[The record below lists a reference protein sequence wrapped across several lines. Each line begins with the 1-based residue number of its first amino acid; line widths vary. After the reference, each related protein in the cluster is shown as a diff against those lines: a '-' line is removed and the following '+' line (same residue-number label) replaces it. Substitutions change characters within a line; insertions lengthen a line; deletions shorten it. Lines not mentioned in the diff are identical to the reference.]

1 MSLKKQGKYRF
12 TDFEIDLAQRT
23 LLRAGNPITISPRTF
38 DVLAFFVLNPQR
50 LVTREDLLHALFH
63 HAKAEESNLGQHLFL
78 LRKALNSI
86 DPGDRVLLTVAGG
99 YRFTPQVTEI
109 PRLDPSPEI
118 RSEDSSPTT
127 LDESADESDKR
138 LPRFSPLLIAGL
150 VVAVALLSIG
160 GWYGWQ
166 TFHRPLGQTDQGSL
180 RLVLADFEN
189 STTNHQFDQALKTA
203 LTLNLQQSPYLSVA
217 PEARVADAVDALK
230 IPAGSRIS
238 TYAARQIC
246 QRLNGQVCLTA
257 SIRPL
262 TQKFMVTVLAIDTAN
277 GKDRAQSRGIADSPD
292 AVVAVLD
299 KVALDLRR
307 QLGESST
314 FVAAFQKPLFAGRP
328 ASLDALRAYSEAA
341 QLQQQGKLT
350 DAEQRYH
357 RAIFLD
363 PKFALAY
370 ADLSAVEA
378 SLGLDEPSRAA
389 LAHAYE
395 LRDSLDEQHR
405 LILTAAYLDRITGDI
420 QASQRNYEQW
430 AKFFPHNPVPLTS
443 LADLLIQ
450 IGKPAQALDPATRAL
465 ALNPDN
471 PAAYNILARAQM
483 HLGQFEEATKTC
495 QESIHRQI
503 DGLEIHQF
511 LLQIAFLRLDQPA
524 IDDQLEWGRNSSDP
538 PQMQLQQGLIAFA
551 EGRARAALAI
561 FTAAADSYRKQ
572 GQREKANSIL
582 AQVPRIQAELGLV
595 EGAHAQLTRLGDMPD
610 TTDIPV
616 AWAHVGETTRAE
628 SLLKQALEDHPN
640 STLWQQLRAPQ
651 IRAAIALNQHQPADA
666 VTALESA
673 SPYDLSS
680 FDSAAL
686 RGRAYLAAHKPELAE
701 AEFHK
706 ILDHPGIAPLSHD
719 YPLAQLGLARAL
731 AAEEKTTEAGFA
743 YKIVL
748 AIWKDADPDLPRL
761 KEARSE
767 YARLNSVSPKSATKS
782 RPR

>member
-12 TDFEIDLAQRT
+12 IDFEIDLAQRT

-38 DVLAFFVLNPQR
+38 DVLAFFVLHPQR
-50 LVTREDLLHALFH
+50 LVAREDLLHALFH
-63 HAKAEESNLGQHLFL
+63 HAEAEESNLGQHIFL
-78 LRKALNSI
+78 LRKALNGI

-99 YRFTPQVTEI
+99 YRFTPPVTEI

-118 RSEDSSPTT
+118 RSEDSSPPTF
-127 LDESADESDKR
+127 DESADASDKR
-138 LPRFSPLLIAGL
+138 PLGFSPVLIAGL
-150 VVAVALLSIG
+150 VVAVALLSMG

-166 TFHRPLGQTDQGSL
+166 TFHRPLAQTDQGSL
-180 RLVLADFEN
+180 RLVLANFEN

-203 LTLNLQQSPYLSVA
+203 LTLDLQQSPYLSVA
-217 PEARVADAVDALK
+217 PEARVAEAFDALK
-230 IPAGSRIS
+230 LPSGSHIFVS
-238 TYAARQIC
+238 AARQLC
-246 QRLNGQVCLTA
+246 QQLNGQACVTA

-262 TQKFMVTVLAIDTAN
+262 TQKFMVTVQAMDAAT
-277 GKDRAQSRGIADSPD
+277 GKDLAQSRGIADNPD
-292 AVVAVLD
+292 AVISVLD
-299 KVALDLRR
+299 KVALDLRH
-307 QLGESST
+307 QLGESSSS
-314 FVAAFQKPLFAGRP
+314 VAAFQKPLFAERP
-328 ASLDALRAYSEAA
+328 PSLDALRAYTEAA
-341 QLQQQGKLT
+341 QFQQQGKLN
-350 DAEQRYH
+350 DAQQRYQ

-370 ADLSAVEA
+370 ADLSAVQA

-395 LRDSLDEQHR
+395 LRDSLDQQHR
-405 LILTAAYLDRITGDI
+405 LILTAAYHDRITGDI

-450 IGKPAQALDPATRAL
+450 IGKPTQALDPARRAL
-465 ALNPDN
+465 DLNPDN
-471 PAAYNILARAQM
+471 PAAYVILGRAQM

-524 IDDQLEWGRNSSDP
+524 IDDQLAWGRNSSDA

-561 FTAAADSYRKQ
+561 FTAAADTYRKQ
-572 GQREKANSIL
+572 GQSDKANRIL

-595 EGAHAQLTRLGDMPD
+595 EGAHAQLTRLGAVPESA
-610 TTDIPV
+610 DIPV

-640 STLWQQLRAPQ
+640 SILWQQLHAPQ
-651 IRAAIALNQHQPADA
+651 VRAAVALNQHLPDDA
-666 VTALESA
+666 VTALEPA

-680 FDSAAL
+680 FDIPAL

-731 AAEEKTTEAGFA
+731 AAQQKTMEAGFA

-767 YARLNSVSPKSATKS
+767 YARLNSVAPKSTAKS
-782 RPR
+782 RRH